1 MTNETKQEIEAVL
14 MLLKNT
20 LIKNGVSIALAG
32 SDDTG
37 KDDTGKDDGCIMFFD
52 TAEYCRT
59 GKFKGISVKTI
70 DLVR

>member
-1 MTNETKQEIEAVL
+1 MTDETKQEIEAVL

-32 SDDTG
+32 SG
-37 KDDTGKDDGCIMFFD
+37 DTGKDDGCIMFFD

-59 GKFKGISVKTI
+59 GKYKGVSVKIT

>member
-20 LIKNGVSIALAG
+20 LVRNGVSIALAG

-37 KDDTGKDDGCIMFFD
+37 KDDGRIMFFD
-52 TAEYCRT
+52 TAEYYRT
-59 GKFKGISVKTI
+59 GKFKGIAVKTM

>member
-1 MTNETKQEIEAVL
+1 MTEETKQEIEAVL

-37 KDDTGKDDGCIMFFD
+37 KDDGCIMFFD

-59 GKFKGISVKTI
+59 GKYKGVSVKIT

>member
-1 MTNETKQEIEAVL
+1 MTEETKQEIEAVL

-37 KDDTGKDDGCIMFFD
+37 KDDGCIMFFD
-52 TAEYCRT
+52 TAECCRT
-59 GKFKGISVKTI
+59 GKYKGVSVKIT

>member
-1 MTNETKQEIEAVL
+1 

-20 LIKNGVSIALAG
+20 LVRNGVSIALAG
-32 SDDTG
+32 S
-37 KDDTGKDDGCIMFFD
+37 DDTGKDDGCIMFFD

-59 GKFKGISVKTI
+59 GKFKGISVKTM

>member
-1 MTNETKQEIEAVL
+1 MTDETKQEIEAAL

-20 LIKNGVSIALAG
+20 LIRNGVSIALE
-32 SDDTG
+32 
-37 KDDTGKDDGCIMFFD
+37 KKDDGCIMFFD

>member
-1 MTNETKQEIEAVL
+1 MTEETKQEIEAVL

-37 KDDTGKDDGCIMFFD
+37 KDDGCICFFD

-59 GKFKGISVKTI
+59 GKYKGVSVKIT

>member
-1 MTNETKQEIEAVL
+1 MTEETKQEIGVAL
-14 MLLKNT
+14 TLLKNT
-20 LIKNGVSIALAG
+20 LVRNGVSIALAG

-37 KDDTGKDDGCIMFFD
+37 KDDGRIMFFD

-59 GKFKGISVKTI
+59 GKFKGISVKTM

>member
-1 MTNETKQEIEAVL
+1 MTDETKQEIESVL

-20 LIKNGVSIALAG
+20 LMKNGVSIALTG
-32 SDDTG
+32 SE
-37 KDDTGKDDGCIMFFD
+37 DTGKDDGYIMFFY

-59 GKFKGISVKTI
+59 GKFKGISVKTK

>member
-1 MTNETKQEIEAVL
+1 MTDETKQEIEAVL

-20 LIKNGVSIALAG
+20 LVRNGVSIALAG

-37 KDDTGKDDGCIMFFD
+37 KDDGSIIFFD
-52 TAEYCRT
+52 TAEYYRS
-59 GKFKGISVKTI
+59 GKLKGITVKTI

>member
-1 MTNETKQEIEAVL
+1 MTEETKQEIGVAL
-14 MLLKNT
+14 TLLKNT
-20 LIKNGVSIALAG
+20 LVRNGVSIALAG

-37 KDDTGKDDGCIMFFD
+37 KDDGYIMFFD

-59 GKFKGISVKTI
+59 GKFKGISVKTK

>member
-1 MTNETKQEIEAVL
+1 MTDETNNEIKAVL
-14 MLLKNT
+14 TLLKNT
-20 LIKNGVSIALAG
+20 LVRNGVSIALAG

-37 KDDTGKDDGCIMFFD
+37 KDDGCICFFD

-59 GKFKGISVKTI
+59 GKYKGVSVKIT

>member
-1 MTNETKQEIEAVL
+1 MKDETKQEIEAAL

-20 LIKNGVSIALAG
+20 LVRNGVSIALTG
-32 SDDTG
+32 SDDTE
-37 KDDTGKDDGCIMFFD
+37 KDDGCIIFFD

-59 GKFKGISVKTI
+59 GKFKGISVKTM